1 MIFLFLTMESQNQVI
16 QFTLYN
22 LYVIKQF
29 SYEFFVMI
37 NLPFLKFCEVQQ
49 HCYSLQYIEIN
60 YCKSIDRRKVEV
72 NAYLSHSYLHGAHLE
87 SHIAS
92 FWKMCRNG

>member
-37 NLPFLKFCEVQQ
+37 NLPFLNFFVKCNSIATA
-49 HCYSLQYIEIN
+49 YSTSRSIIVNRLIDG
-60 YCKSIDRRKVEV
+60 KSK
-72 NAYLSHSYLHGAHLE
+72 
-87 SHIAS
+87 
-92 FWKMCRNG
+92 